1 VIETAERWPRSR
13 RTAAAAADFRLEI
26 GRREV
31 RARFEQRFIASR
43 MAEDYVRHY
52 EALVAGKPV
61 LRAAFAPIHSP
72 STT

>member
-1 VIETAERWPRSR
+1 
-13 RTAAAAADFRLEI
+13 
-26 GRREV
+26 V

-52 EALVAGKPV
+52 EALVAGKSV
-61 LRAAFAPIHSP
+61 LRAALAPIHSP